1 MNAPS
6 ESRARILFA
15 HGSRDPLWKGPIEAV
30 ARRLAD
36 LAPGLPVACA
46 YLELMTP
53 DLASCVDA
61 YIAQGRT
68 ELEIVPLFFGTGR
81 HLRED
86 LPVLVNEVRVR
97 HPGVNITLRPALG
110 EDPAIIDLIARHLL
124 TAGH

>member
-1 MNAPS
+1 MDAAINA
-6 ESRARILFA
+6 RARILFA

-30 ARRLAD
+30 ARRLAE

-53 DLASCVDA
+53 DLATCVDTF
-61 YIAQGRT
+61 IAQGRT

-86 LPVLVNEVRVR
+86 LPLLVDAVRAR
-97 HPGVNITLRPALG
+97 HPGVQITLRPALG
-110 EDPAIIDLIARHLL
+110 EDPVMIDLIARQLL
-124 TAGH
+124 AVAN